1 MVESNGEVTAA
12 AMDQPGG
19 FGVAVKRLAVVEV
32 EVLGDL
38 GVAVP
43 AEEATLNFVALR
55 VIADGALAGVA
66 R

>member
-1 MVESNGEVTAA
+1 MAESSGEVTAA

-19 FGVAVKRLAVVEV
+19 FGVAVKRLAVVKV

-43 AEEATLNFVALR
+43 AEEAMLNFVALR
-55 VIADGALAGVA
+55 MIADGALAGVA